1 MGNVIRFVS
10 LAGAAILTLL
20 IILTIV
26 SIFGGVHALSNPLV
40 GPAPNRFR

>member
-10 LAGAAILTLL
+10 LAGAAILILL

-26 SIFGGVHALSNPLV
+26 SFFGGFEHPLSDP
-40 GPAPNRFR
+40 PT